1 MPSVF
6 AVIVEIVQV
15 LFVAALP
22 SEIGDGGFADGIDLR
37 IAMCEEGCEDV
48 RADLRVAAPEIIEP
62 VDMRELVLRFGDFR
76 LGVLCVLRRVDEAA
90 PPGAEGK
97 AVGRDA
103 ADDMPGVRAH
113 DMASRM
119 MTAFSPPN
127 PEFMHRTRGFS
138 SLRISVET

>member
-1 MPSVF
+1 MF
-6 AVIVEIVQV
+6 AVVVEVVQV

-22 SEIGDGGFADGIDLR
+22 SEVGDRGFADGIDLGV
-37 IAMCEEGCEDV
+37 AVHEESGEDV
-48 RADLRVAAPEIIEP
+48 RADLCVAAPEIVEP
-62 VDMRELVLRFGDFR
+62 VDVRKLILRFGDFR
-76 LGVLCVLRRVDEAA
+76 LGILRVLRRVDEAA

-103 ADDMPGVRAH
+103 ADDMPGICAH
-113 DMASRM
+113 DTASRM